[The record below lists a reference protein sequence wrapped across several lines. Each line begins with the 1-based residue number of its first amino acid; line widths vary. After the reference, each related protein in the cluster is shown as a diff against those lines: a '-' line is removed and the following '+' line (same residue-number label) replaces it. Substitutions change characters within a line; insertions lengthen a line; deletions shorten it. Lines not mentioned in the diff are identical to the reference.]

1 MVAIQTRTMA
11 IRDETPEIPTPVEEI
26 DITLKPESVTG
37 AINIGSKIKVI
48 RGLGVG
54 EPGTVINIQGDYY
67 QIELPGAK
75 KVDVRKEDLELLS
88 PDSTTESFD
97 YRMYQSES
105 DQDSLPYA
113 PVSPAY
119 VPSPSAA
126 YIPGTDS
133 PVFIPNVTP
142 EQIQRPETST
152 AQIED
157 KSQTPDILAVPEKS
171 EDSKEESELQEQNNT
186 SSDSGEK
193 KTIELENNSGSEIKK
208 INI

>member
-1 MVAIQTRTMA
+1 LEVKSRLL
-11 IRDETPEIPTPVEEI
+11 EV
-26 DITLKPESVTG
+26 
-37 AINIGSKIKVI
+37 
-48 RGLGVG
+48 
-54 EPGTVINIQGDYY
+54 Y
-67 QIELPGAK
+67 QIELSGAK

-126 YIPGTDS
+126 YVPGTDS

-142 EQIQRPETST
+142 EQSKRPETST
-152 AQIED
+152 AQIEDKSQTLD

-171 EDSKEESELQEQNNT
+171 EESKEESELQEQDNT

-193 KTIELENNSGSEIKK
+193 KTIEVENSSGSEIKK